1 MDKRTFLRTLG
12 VAALATVVKD
22 DLWARFASL
31 PPDRLAED
39 EKFWNTIRRQ
49 YRLTPDYVNLENGY
63 YSMQSQPVL
72 EAFIHHVRD
81 INMQA
86 SRYLRTRQYDDKLA
100 VSTRLATLAGCSP
113 DELIITRNTTESLDT
128 VISGF
133 DWKAGDEAIMAQQD
147 YGAMLDMFALQARR
161 HGILNRIVSLPMN
174 PSSDD
179 ELVQLYA
186 SVITPRTRLLMVAH
200 LVNITGQIL
209 PVAKITEMAHRHGV
223 PVMVDGAHAFGHLD
237 FAIPALGCD
246 YYGAS
251 LHKWLGAPLG
261 AGLLYVR
268 RDRIAPLWPIYADST
283 MHDDDIRKL
292 NHTGTHPVHTDLGIN
307 DAIDFHLGIG
317 IQRKEA
323 RLRYLQRYW
332 TTKVRDVPN
341 IVLYTPEDPARSCAI
356 ANVGVQGIA
365 PAELAKTLLDKY
377 RIWTVA
383 IDGAGVHGARITP
396 HLFISTG
403 ELDQLVRALREIA
416 ARQSS

>member
-22 DLWARFASL
+22 DLWARHASL

-81 INMQA
+81 INLQA
-86 SRYLRTRQYDDKLA
+86 SRYLRTRQFDDKLA
-100 VSTRLATLAGCSP
+100 VRTRLATLAGCSP

-133 DWKAGDEAIMAQQD
+133 DWKPGDEAIMAQQD

-161 HGILNRIVSLPMN
+161 HGIVNRIVSLPMD

-179 ELVQLYA
+179 EVVQLYE
-186 SVITPRTRLLMVAH
+186 SVITPRTRLLMVCH

-209 PVAKITEMAHRHGV
+209 PVAKITAMAHRHGV

-237 FAIPALGCD
+237 FAIPALGGD

-292 NHTGTHPVHTDLGIN
+292 NHTGTHPVHTDLAIN
-307 DAIDFHLGIG
+307 DAIDYHLGIG

-332 TTKVRDVPN
+332 TTKVRGVPN
-341 IVLYTPEDPARSCAI
+341 IVLYTPEDPTRSCAI

-416 ARQSS
+416 ARQPS